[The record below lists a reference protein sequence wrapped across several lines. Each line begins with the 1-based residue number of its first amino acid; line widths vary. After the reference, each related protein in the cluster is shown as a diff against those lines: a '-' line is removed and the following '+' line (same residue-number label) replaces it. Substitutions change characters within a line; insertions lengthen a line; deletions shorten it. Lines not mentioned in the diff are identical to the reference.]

1 MTVAIAL
8 MAASSLTA
16 KQRVSVHDPSV
27 VYDQATGRY
36 YVFGS
41 HKVGAFSTD
50 MQNWKVA
57 NPTWQPDSNAAA
69 FVTPAVKKVKKGG
82 VEVDFPQFNAGDW
95 PKLSDASFDI
105 SGNMWAPDV
114 IWNRAMQKWC
124 MYLSINGNAFH
135 SSIILLTADNI
146 TGPYLYQGPVV
157 TCGFYDEAHS
167 YKNTDMELALGELS
181 SLPARYNLG
190 DKFGTFWPH
199 TIDPCVFYDEN
210 GKLWMSYG
218 SWFGGIW
225 MLELDEQT
233 GLRDYDVTYASL
245 GKASYDVATDGYF
258 GKKIAGGY
266 SVSGEGSYIEH
277 IGQYYYLFVSY
288 GEFAPDGGYQM
299 RVFRSENPD
308 GPYVDSRGESAVY
321 SGRATNYGVG
331 CDIRGEKLMG
341 AYNNWGEMTVGE
353 CSQGHNSIIVAP
365 DGRNY
370 LVYHTKFNNGTI
382 GHEVRVHQVFQ
393 TQDGWLVAA
402 PFEYNGETLT
412 DRDIATKQLFA
423 EGVIAGDYSLLV
435 HRYSLDNKAFEEEK
449 PVNVTLRDDGSITG
463 DVSGSWR
470 LTQGTGYI
478 SLTIDGTTYNGV
490 VIDEQMDGSGL
501 PVIAFT
507 ACAPSTG
514 ANVWGYKRRTVT
526 ADWTTGM
533 VAHYG
538 FDDALLSN
546 TFDAT
551 QHAQLL
557 AAGGNTA
564 PVVESGNGRGSQ
576 YLRLNF
582 GFNGSESYVSLPNP
596 LSGKTLGEGAT
607 LSFWVKRLDDNAYD
621 ALFGFVNGNARLYM
635 TGNTYLGYNGGDGN
649 WIDLNHPN
657 AVVTS
662 NIAEKQWQLVTLS
675 FSRTGIALYVNGS
688 RKPFTTYAGSAGSE
702 SAFNYNLVV
711 DHLTAA
717 DEFYL
722 GRGSFWG
729 SDPALF
735 DDVIVYSRPLN
746 ADEVLALYEQE
757 TLNFNFA
764 SLNPSQT
771 ADWTTG
777 MVAHYGF
784 DDESLGNTFDN
795 TQKAELMRTG
805 TNTVPALESGDGRD
819 SRYVHLNFGGNANT
833 SYVSMPNPLNG
844 LSLSDGATL
853 SFWVKRLDGNAWDA
867 LFGFVSGDARV
878 YMTGNSYLGYNG
890 GDGNWIDLNHPERI
904 TTNNIAVGQ
913 WQLVTL
919 SVSRT
924 GIILYVNGSRT
935 PFSTCAG
942 TLNGNGVGSVSDFD
956 YNLIVDHLSAANEFY
971 LGRGSFWGTPLSLMD
986 DVMVYSR
993 PLNADEVLALYT
1005 QAVQGFD
1012 FASLKPTPVQG
1023 DTNGNG
1029 VVDSN
1034 DLSTAVTHMLEGSY
1048 LKAVDMNGD
1057 NKIDII
1063 DIVRLIQLIGKQ

>member
-8 MAASSLTA
+8 VAASSLTA

-41 HKVGAFSTD
+41 HKAGAFSTD

-57 NPTWQPDSNAAA
+57 NPTWQPDTNATA
-69 FVTPAVKKVKKGG
+69 FAVPAVKTVMKGG
-82 VEVDFPQFNAGDW
+82 VEVAFPQFNAGEW

-124 MYLSINGNAFH
+124 MYLSVNGNAFH

-181 SLPARYNLG
+181 SLPIRYDLG
-190 DKFGTFWPH
+190 SKFGTFWPH
-199 TIDPCVFYDEN
+199 TIDPCVFYDES

-233 GLRDYDVTYASL
+233 GLRDYDVTYASQ
-245 GKASYDVATDGYF
+245 GNASYDVATDGYF

-266 SVSGEGSYIEH
+266 SVSGEGSYIRH

-299 RVFRSENPD
+299 RVFRSVNPD
-308 GPYVDSRGESAVY
+308 GPYVDSRGVSAVY
-321 SGRATNYGVG
+321 SGQATNYGVN

-412 DRDIATKQLFA
+412 DRDIATKQLFT

-449 PVNVTLRDDGSITG
+449 PVNVTLTAGGQVTGSL
-463 DVSGSWR
+463 SGSWH
-470 LTQGTGYI
+470 LIQGTGYI

-490 VIDEQMDGSGL
+490 VIDEQMDSSGL

-507 ACAPSTG
+507 ACASSSG
-514 ANVWGYKRRTVT
+514 ANVWGYKRLTVT

-533 VAHYG
+533 VAHYS
-538 FDDALLSN
+538 FDDAQLSN

-557 AAGGNTA
+557 AAGDNKA
-564 PVVESGNGRGSQ
+564 PVVESGAGRGSQ

-582 GFNGSESYVSLPNP
+582 GVAGKESYVSLPNP
-596 LSGKTLGEGAT
+596 LNGKILDEGAT

-635 TGNTYLGYNGGDGN
+635 TGNTYFGYNGGNGN

-688 RKPFTTYAGSAGSE
+688 RKPFVTYAGSAGAVSDFDY
-702 SAFNYNLVV
+702 SLIVNL
-711 DHLTAA
+711 LAAA
-717 DEFYL
+717 DKFYL

-757 TLNFNFA
+757 ALNFNFA

-784 DDESLGNTFDN
+784 DDESLGNTFDE
-795 TQKAELMRTG
+795 TQKAQLLKTG
-805 TNTVPALESGDGRD
+805 TNTAPALESGNGRA
-819 SRYVHLNFGGNANT
+819 SRYVHLNFGDRENL
-833 SYVSMPNPLNG
+833 SYVTMPNPLNG
-844 LSLSDGATL
+844 VSLSDGATL
-853 SFWVKRLDGNAWDA
+853 SFWVKRLDGNLWDA
-867 LFGFVSGDARV
+867 LFGIVSGDARV
-878 YMTGNSYLGYNG
+878 YMTGNTYLGYNG
-890 GDGNWIDLNHPERI
+890 GDGNWIDFNNPERV

-924 GIILYVNGSRT
+924 GIILYVNGSRI

-942 TLNGNGVGSVSDFD
+942 ILNGNGVGSASDFD
-956 YNLIVDHLSAANEFY
+956 YGRIVSLLSSADGFY
-971 LGRGSFWGTPLSLMD
+971 LGSGSFWGSNPALFD

-1005 QAVQGFD
+1005 QALQGFD
-1012 FASLKPTPVQG
+1012 FSSMKPVPG

-1029 VVDSN
+1029 FVDSE
-1034 DLSTAVTHMLEGSY
+1034 DLAKAVTHMLEGSY
-1048 LKAVDMNGD
+1048 LEAVDMNGD
-1057 NKIDII
+1057 NKIDIV
-1063 DIVRLIQLIGKQ
+1063 DVVHLIRMIGQQ